1 MAVAAGPAF
10 ASPCPMGSL
19 LSGVSFKEPTTVE
32 DCDSTWET
40 DSEPEPPPE
49 PAGDPRPLEGAGA
62 AGGAA
67 EEPPADGRP
76 REPPGD
82 AERAEADTASPE
94 QVPPASLP
102 PREGLGQASAA
113 REPRGWRS

>member
-1 MAVAAGPAF
+1 MAAGPAF

-94 QVPPASLP
+94 QVPPAPLP